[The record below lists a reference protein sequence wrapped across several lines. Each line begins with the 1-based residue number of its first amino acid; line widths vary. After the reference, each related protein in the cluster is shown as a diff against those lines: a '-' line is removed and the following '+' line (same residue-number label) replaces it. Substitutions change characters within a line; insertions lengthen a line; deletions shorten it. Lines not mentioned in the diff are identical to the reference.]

1 MDNIKSTYNSITSS
15 SFGIFVV
22 SCIILYVVVRF
33 IIYMM
38 QYSLTTGLAN
48 GVPLVPGKLV
58 GSQTY
63 NVKQQVGGDAI
74 VGLSTNEQHGIEFTY
89 SVWLKVNPDNFIDE
103 AKYDISSCDF
113 SNNCTSYEVLHIF
126 NKGDD
131 SYTSSSYNDAG
142 STYEGTPDGISLIN
156 NGPGVYLA
164 RYEKEVVILIYMD
177 TIGTE
182 PSAKRKP
189 IIVRNMPIVKW
200 FSLILIAKAN
210 VLYVYIN
217 GRLKHSKLFTDEVF
231 KQNYD
236 DINVNTS
243 GVNWGD
249 LSSLTYFP
257 RALNGLEIQ
266 ASVLAGPDR
275 KKRIDTTTKFDE
287 SPSYLSSNWYAN

>member
-1 MDNIKSTYNSITSS
+1 M
-15 SFGIFVV
+15 SF
-22 SCIILYVVVRF
+22 
-33 IIYMM
+33 M
-38 QYSLTTGLAN
+38 
-48 GVPLVPGKLV
+48 
-58 GSQTY
+58 
-63 NVKQQVGGDAI
+63 
-74 VGLSTNEQHGIEFTY
+74 
-89 SVWLKVNPDNFIDE
+89 FIDTTFCIVQDRLKFAKVCMRASSLIHSVYSSTIVQILKHVPVFAKLERSELEELAMNAQLQSFE
-103 AKYDISSCDF
+103 AG
-113 SNNCTSYEVLHIF
+113 EHIF

-131 SYTSSSYNDAG
+131 SYTSNSYNEAG

-217 GRLKHSKLFTDEVF
+217 GRLKHSKLFTDAVF